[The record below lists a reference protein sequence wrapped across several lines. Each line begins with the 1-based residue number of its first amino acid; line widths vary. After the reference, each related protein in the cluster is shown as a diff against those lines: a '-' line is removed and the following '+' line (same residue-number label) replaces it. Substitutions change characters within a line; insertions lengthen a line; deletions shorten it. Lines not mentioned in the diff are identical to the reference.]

1 MSKAVNRTAP
11 MAVALLFFAAATS
24 AAQSLPPP
32 VIDMHLHS
40 HAADVN
46 GPPPVGVCAPRA
58 ELPTWDPTESWP
70 AAFTRWLKNPDCAE
84 PIWGP
89 KTDAEVMQQTI
100 DVLRRR
106 NITAITSGPLL
117 DNWKK
122 TEPDRIIPALGFNF
136 ATKPVPSPE
145 QVRRWFREKRYR
157 AFAEVGIQYNG
168 ISPSDARF
176 EPYLA
181 VAEKMDVPV
190 GIHIGTGPPGA
201 PYLPFAPRY
210 RARLHS
216 PLLFEEALV
225 RHPRLRVWI
234 MHAGWPMLD
243 DLLAVL
249 WAHPQVHV
257 DVAVIDWA
265 LPRKEFHRYLQRI
278 VEAGFIKRVMF
289 GSDQMNWPG
298 VIEPAIEA
306 IESAP
311 FLSEKQKREILFENA
326 ARFLR
331 LTDKEIADLHGK
343 GAAVP

>member
-1 MSKAVNRTAP
+1 MKSLTCGILV
-11 MAVALLFFAAATS
+11 LLLS
-24 AAQSLPPP
+24 SLSPAQSPPAP

-40 HAADVN
+40 HPADIN
-46 GPPPVGVCAPRA
+46 GPPPLGICAPPE
-58 ELPTWDPTESWP
+58 ELPTWDPKESWP
-70 AAFTRWLKNPDCAE
+70 VAFMRWAKNPECAR
-84 PIWGP
+84 PVWSP
-89 KTDAEVMQQTI
+89 TTDVEVMRQTI

-106 NITAITSGPLL
+106 NITAVSSGLQL
-117 DNWKK
+117 DRWMEA
-122 TEPDRIIPALGFNF
+122 EPNRILPALGFDF
-136 ATKPVPSPE
+136 GRKPVPTPE
-145 QVRRWFREKRYR
+145 QVRRSLREKRYR
-157 AFAEVGIQYNG
+157 ALAEVGIQYQG
-168 ISPSDARF
+168 VSPSDAKF

-190 GIHIGTGPPGA
+190 GIHIGTGPPGTR
-201 PYLPFAPRY
+201 YLPPFPNY
-210 RARLHS
+210 RARLGS
-216 PLLFEEALV
+216 PLLLEEALA

-257 DVAVIDWA
+257 DVGVISWV
-265 LPRKEFHRYLQRI
+265 LPRQEFHRYLQRI
-278 VEAGFIKRVMF
+278 VEAGFAKRVMF

-311 FLSEKQKREILFENA
+311 FLSERQKREILFENA

-331 LTDKEIADLHGK
+331 LTPEEVALMT
-343 GAAVP
+343 GARR

>member
-1 MSKAVNRTAP
+1 MKSLTCGIS
-11 MAVALLFFAAATS
+11 LLMVSSLST
-24 AAQSLPPP
+24 AQSPPP
-32 VIDMHLHS
+32 PIIDMHLHS
-40 HAADVN
+40 HPADIN
-46 GPPPVGVCAPRA
+46 GPPPLGICAPPA
-58 ELPTWDPTESWP
+58 ELPTWDPKESWP
-70 AAFTRWLKNPDCAE
+70 VAFMRWLKNPECAH
-84 PIWGP
+84 PVWSP
-89 KTDAEVMQQTI
+89 TTDDEVMQQTI
-100 DVLRRR
+100 EILRRR
-106 NITAITSGPLL
+106 NITAVSSGLQL
-117 DNWKK
+117 DRWVEA
-122 TEPDRIIPALGFNF
+122 EPKRILPALGFDF
-136 ATKPVPSPE
+136 GRKPVPTPL
-145 QVRRWFREKRYR
+145 QVRRSLREKRYR
-157 AFAEVGIQYNG
+157 ALAEVGIQYQG
-168 ISPSDARF
+168 VSPSDARF

-190 GIHIGTGPPGA
+190 GIHIGIGPPGA
-201 PYLPFAPRY
+201 RYLPPFPNY

-216 PLLFEEALV
+216 PLLLEEALA
-225 RHPRLRVWI
+225 RHPKLRVWI

-257 DVAVIDWA
+257 DVAVIDWV

-278 VEAGFIKRVMF
+278 VEAGFAKRVMF

-331 LTDKEIADLHGK
+331 LTDQEIAELQK
-343 GAAVP
+343 R

>member
-1 MSKAVNRTAP
+1 MKSLTCGIV
-11 MAVALLFFAAATS
+11 VLLLS
-24 AAQSLPPP
+24 SVSPAQSPPAP

-40 HAADVN
+40 HPADIN
-46 GPPPVGVCAPRA
+46 GPPPLGICAPPA
-58 ELPTWDPTESWP
+58 ELPTWDPKESWP
-70 AAFTRWLKNPDCAE
+70 VAFMRWTKNPECSK
-84 PIWGP
+84 PIWSP
-89 KTDAEVMQQTI
+89 MTDVEVMQQTI
-100 DVLRRR
+100 EVLRRR
-106 NITAITSGPLL
+106 NITALSSGLQL
-117 DNWKK
+117 DRWMEA
-122 TEPDRIIPALGFNF
+122 EPSRILPALGFDF
-136 ATKPVPSPE
+136 GRKPVPSPE
-145 QVRRWFREKRYR
+145 QVRRSLREKRHR
-157 AFAEVGIQYNG
+157 ALAEVGIQYQG
-168 ISPSDARF
+168 VSPSDARF

-181 VAEKMDVPV
+181 VAEKLDVPV

-201 PYLPFAPRY
+201 PYLPPFPNY

-216 PLLFEEALV
+216 PLVLEEALA

-257 DVAVIDWA
+257 DVGVISWV
-265 LPRKEFHRYLQRI
+265 LPRQEFHRYLQRI
-278 VEAGFIKRVMF
+278 VEAGFVKRVMF

-311 FLSEKQKREILFENA
+311 FLSERQKREILFENA

-331 LTDKEIADLHGK
+331 LTPEEVAHMT
-343 GAAVP
+343 GARR

>member
-1 MSKAVNRTAP
+1 MKFLTCGIV
-11 MAVALLFFAAATS
+11 VLLLS
-24 AAQSLPPP
+24 SVSPAQSPPAP

-40 HAADVN
+40 HPADVN
-46 GPPPVGVCAPRA
+46 GPPPLGICAPPA
-58 ELPTWDPTESWP
+58 ELPTWDPKESWP
-70 AAFTRWLKNPDCAE
+70 VAFMRWTKNPECSK
-84 PIWGP
+84 PIWSP
-89 KTDAEVMQQTI
+89 MTDVEVMQQTI
-100 DVLRRR
+100 EVLRRR
-106 NITAITSGPLL
+106 NITALSSGPQL
-117 DNWKK
+117 DRWMEV
-122 TEPDRIIPALGFNF
+122 EPNRILPALGFDF
-136 ATKPVPSPE
+136 GRKPVPTPE
-145 QVRRWFREKRYR
+145 QVRRSLREKRHR
-157 AFAEVGIQYNG
+157 ALAEVGIQYQG
-168 ISPSDARF
+168 VSPSDARF

-201 PYLPFAPRY
+201 RYLPPFPNY

-216 PLLFEEALV
+216 PLVLEEALT

-257 DVAVIDWA
+257 DVGVISWV
-265 LPRKEFHRYLQRI
+265 LPRQEFHRYLQRI
-278 VEAGFIKRVMF
+278 VEAGFVKRVMF

-311 FLSEKQKREILFENA
+311 FLSEGQKREILFENA

-331 LTDKEIADLHGK
+331 LTPEEVAHMT
-343 GAAVP
+343 GARR

>member
-1 MSKAVNRTAP
+1 MRALATA
-11 MAVALLFFAAATS
+11 AALLLLAS
-24 AAQSLPPP
+24 RSPAQSPQLP

-40 HAADVN
+40 DAADSN
-46 GPPPVGVCAPRA
+46 GPPPLGICAPPA
-58 ELPTWDPTESWP
+58 ELPTWDPKESWP
-70 AAFTRWLKNPDCAE
+70 VAFMRWTKNPECAR
-84 PIWGP
+84 PVWSP
-89 KTDAEVMQQTI
+89 TTDAEVMRQTI
-100 DVLRRR
+100 EVLRRR
-106 NITAITSGPLL
+106 NITAITSGPRQHL
-117 DNWKK
+117 DRWMKE
-122 TEPDRIIPALGFNF
+122 EPDRIVPALGFNF

-145 QVRRWFREKRYR
+145 QVRRYLREKRYR
-157 AFAEVGIQYNG
+157 AFAEVGIQYQG
-168 ISPSDARF
+168 VSPSDARF

-181 VAEKMDVPV
+181 VAEKMDVPM

-201 PYLPFAPRY
+201 RYLPPFPNY

-216 PLLFEEALV
+216 PLVLEEALA

-257 DVAVIDWA
+257 DVGVISWV

-278 VEAGFIKRVMF
+278 VEAGFVKRVMF
-289 GSDQMNWPG
+289 GTDQMNWPG

-311 FLSEKQKREILFENA
+311 FLSEKEKREILFENA

-331 LTDKEIADLHGK
+331 LTPEEIAELHGK
-343 GAAVP
+343 SGARP

>member
-1 MSKAVNRTAP
+1 MKSGWKA
-11 MAVALLFFAAATS
+11 LGILFVSATLQ
-24 AAQSLPPP
+24 AQVSPPI
-32 VIDMHLHS
+32 IDMHLHS
-40 HAADVN
+40 HSADVN
-46 GPPPVGVCAPRA
+46 GPPPLGICAPSE
-58 ELPTWDPTESWP
+58 ELPAWDPKESWP
-70 AAFTRWLKNPDCAE
+70 VAFMRWTKEPECAD
-84 PIWGP
+84 PVWSP
-89 KTDAEVMQQTI
+89 TTDAELLQRTI

-106 NITAITSGPLL
+106 NITGITSGPHL
-117 DNWKK
+117 DRWMKS
-122 TEPDRIIPALGFNF
+122 EPDRIWPALGFNF
-136 ATKPVPSPE
+136 SMKPVPSPE

-157 AFAEVGIQYNG
+157 AFAEVGIQYDG
-168 ISPSDARF
+168 VSPSDARF

-181 VAEKMDVPV
+181 VAEKADAPV

-201 PYLPFAPRY
+201 RYLPPFPKY

-216 PLLFEEALV
+216 PLVLEEALA

-249 WAHPQVHV
+249 WAHPQVYV
-257 DVAVIDWA
+257 DVGVISWV

-278 VEAGFIKRVMF
+278 VEAGFVKRVMF

-306 IESAP
+306 IEGAP
-311 FLSEKQKREILFENA
+311 FLTEKQKREILFENA

-331 LTDKEIADLHGK
+331 LSAEEVARMSGK
-343 GAAVP
+343 R

>member
-1 MSKAVNRTAP
+1 MR
-11 MAVALLFFAAATS
+11 ALATAAALFLLVS
-24 AAQSLPPP
+24 RSPAQSPQPPI
-32 VIDMHLHS
+32 IDMHLHA
-40 HAADVN
+40 HPADVN
-46 GPPPVGVCAPRA
+46 GPPPLAVCAPRE
-58 ELPTWDPTESWP
+58 ELPVWDPKESWP
-70 AAFTRWLKNPDCAE
+70 IAFMRWLKNPDCAE
-84 PIWGP
+84 PVWSP

-106 NITAITSGPLL
+106 NIIAITSGPLL

-136 ATKPVPSPE
+136 GTKPVPSPE

-157 AFAEVGIQYNG
+157 AFAEVGIQYQG
-168 ISPSDARF
+168 VSPSDARF

-201 PYLPFAPRY
+201 RYLPPFPNY

-216 PLLFEEALV
+216 PLVLEEALA

-249 WAHPQVHV
+249 WAHPQAHV
-257 DVAVIDWA
+257 DVGIISWV

-278 VEAGFIKRVMF
+278 VEAGFAKRVMF

-306 IESAP
+306 IETAP
-311 FLSEKQKREILFENA
+311 FLTEKQKRQILFENA

-331 LTDKEIADLHGK
+331 LTPKEVADLHGK
-343 GAAVP
+343 GSDVP